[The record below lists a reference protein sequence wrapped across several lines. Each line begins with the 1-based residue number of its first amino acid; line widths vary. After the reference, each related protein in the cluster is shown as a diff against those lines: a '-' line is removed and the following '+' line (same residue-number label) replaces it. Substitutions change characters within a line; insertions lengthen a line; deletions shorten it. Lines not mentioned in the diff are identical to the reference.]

1 MFGAYAAVERAV
13 LNGLGSWVFNSL
25 AVVSELLRS
34 HVLVV
39 IGPVKFLEC
48 AVFGAFFF
56 DEDFAV
62 FLENRSV
69 QCLEAF
75 RADAPCALNFFHALH
90 YARKGL
96 RTVEHII
103 RFPNVS

>member
-1 MFGAYAAVERAV
+1 
-13 LNGLGSWVFNSL
+13 
-25 AVVSELLRS
+25 
-34 HVLVV
+34 LVV
-39 IGPVKFLEC
+39 IGPVEFLEC
-48 AVFGAFFF
+48 TMCGAFFF

-62 FLENRSV
+62 FLEDCSV

-75 RADAPCALNFFHALH
+75 GADAPCALNFFHALH